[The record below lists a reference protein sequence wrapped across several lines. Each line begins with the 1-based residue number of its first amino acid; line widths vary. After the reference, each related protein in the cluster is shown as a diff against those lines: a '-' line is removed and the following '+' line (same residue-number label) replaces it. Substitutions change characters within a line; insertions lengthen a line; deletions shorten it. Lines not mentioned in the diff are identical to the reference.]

1 MEIQKFGGTSMG
13 NAQRIRDVARI
24 VQDGEQKFVV
34 LSAMA
39 GITNLLYEAIDHK
52 QKGVAGIAEEKLKEL
67 FTKLDTAWATLMGE
81 HGTAFSDRFKE
92 PVMHLLECA
101 DDELLANEL
110 VAYGEIMT
118 TQLMYGYLK
127 AAGARVMLVPALSYM
142 WLAEHGDPDMASI
155 RKNLEVT
162 LRQNP
167 DVDIYLTEGFICR
180 TQSGRITNLK
190 RGGSDYT
197 ATIIG
202 AVLGARKIE
211 IWSDVDGFH
220 NNDPRFVNEAQP
232 VRQLSYNEA
241 AELAYF
247 GAKIMH
253 PTAVQPASRADIPL
267 VLKNTLNPSDQGT
280 VIHGTKR
287 PDGIRAI
294 AARDNI
300 VVIRV
305 TSGRMLNAFGFLRRL
320 FAVFEDHRVPIDV
333 ITTSEVAVSVTIE
346 AEYLEESLVVDLA
359 LLGEVALYKN
369 QSVVCVV
376 GNFSPDA
383 EAVVA
388 SVLNALKHIPV
399 RMISYGGS
407 SINVTL
413 VMNSEYKMQ
422 AMNDLHNQLLNTQ
435 NGKQKLVASV

>member
-13 NAQRIRDVARI
+13 NAPRIRDVARI

-305 TSGRMLNAFGFLRRL
+305 TSGRMLNA
-320 FAVFEDHRVPIDV
+320 
-333 ITTSEVAVSVTIE
+333 
-346 AEYLEESLVVDLA
+346 
-359 LLGEVALYKN
+359 
-369 QSVVCVV
+369 
-376 GNFSPDA
+376 
-383 EAVVA
+383 
-388 SVLNALKHIPV
+388 
-399 RMISYGGS
+399 
-407 SINVTL
+407 
-413 VMNSEYKMQ
+413 
-422 AMNDLHNQLLNTQ
+422 
-435 NGKQKLVASV
+435 